1 MKMVFLFISLFVYI
15 SSLSQTRCLQIHAEN
30 GAAVPYATLIVKKK
44 NNVFTGDSAGS
55 ICSRFISSIENGD
68 TLLISAIGYEELKT
82 IYTGS
87 DVFML
92 EQKSILLPEVM
103 IINGEGELETW
114 GTKRNP
120 GPLGGFKCKHVFH
133 EPLNSLG
140 RIIYPD
146 VNVRKAEIQSVAF
159 YDETGKGIDLPVR
172 LRIFLIGKDSLPTN
186 DYLQENIFL
195 STKGKGWIEAD
206 LKGKGLVIPKE
217 GLAIAVELFAD
228 SDEYFYK
235 EKIRG
240 ADGKKEENRMY
251 GFSLSREDDNGFLTL
266 MKFSS
271 RHRWIVERF
280 DSRSC
285 GNIVSRVKVKVWR

>member
-114 GTKRNP
+114 GTKRN
-120 GPLGGFKCKHVFH
+120 
-133 EPLNSLG
+133 
-140 RIIYPD
+140 
-146 VNVRKAEIQSVAF
+146 
-159 YDETGKGIDLPVR
+159 
-172 LRIFLIGKDSLPTN
+172 
-186 DYLQENIFL
+186 
-195 STKGKGWIEAD
+195 
-206 LKGKGLVIPKE
+206 
-217 GLAIAVELFAD
+217 
-228 SDEYFYK
+228 
-235 EKIRG
+235 
-240 ADGKKEENRMY
+240 
-251 GFSLSREDDNGFLTL
+251 
-266 MKFSS
+266 
-271 RHRWIVERF
+271 
-280 DSRSC
+280 
-285 GNIVSRVKVKVWR
+285 